1 MGKNNILKLNI
12 ILLSA
17 IFVCFLLFLPIFILK
32 YQKDML
38 VSKLRDTYNVLN
50 NGFAAYIIDTRD
62 SYNNKAVY
70 EKGLYI
76 ELQNGTYID
85 MFRNEKGILFVC
97 DVNGFRAPNIN
108 GRDVFLFFVNFDN
121 KNMIIPVNF
130 EGNIGSKRIINDGW
144 KMQY

>member
-1 MGKNNILKLNI
+1 MGKNNILKFNI
-12 ILLSA
+12 ILLLA

-121 KNMIIPVNF
+121 KDMIIPVNF

>member
-1 MGKNNILKLNI
+1 MGKNNILKFNI
-12 ILLSA
+12 ILLLA

-97 DVNGFRAPNIN
+97 DVNGFRAPNIK

-121 KNMIIPVNF
+121 KDMIIPVNF

>member
-50 NGFAAYIIDTRD
+50 NGVAAYIIDTRD

-121 KNMIIPVNF
+121 KDMIIPVNF